1 MMEISRVRLFG
12 RPALLP
18 CCDPGRL
25 PGRRLALLKVS
36 RLGEVTRFDVARTL
50 WGRGRYWTTC
60 YRVGTTMIDTG
71 CPHCASELLGAVGD
85 TPLELILTTH
95 THEDHIG
102 ANGPLQTTHTHLDIR
117 AHALALPV
125 LAEPRSRQ
133 PLHPYRKVMWGWP
146 EPSTATMIA
155 DGEEVQAGSHRFQAI
170 HTPGHSP
177 EHLCFYE
184 PDQGWLFTGDL
195 YVGGRD
201 RALRA
206 GYDIWEIISSLKR
219 VAALEIRTLFPG
231 AARVPDD
238 PATALRDK
246 IEHLETLGH
255 QVLELDRKGL
265 TEAEIARRLCGG
277 PMWTELITLGHFSRR
292 NLVRSYLRR
301 NTDPSEV
308 RWPEGTE
315 NRR

>member
-1 MMEISRVRLFG
+1 M
-12 RPALLP
+12 
-18 CCDPGRL
+18 
-25 PGRRLALLKVS
+25 LKVT

-60 YRVGTTMIDTG
+60 YLVGTTMIDTG
-71 CPHCASELLGAVGD
+71 CAHCATELLGALGAA
-85 TPLELILTTH
+85 PLDHILTTH

-102 ANGPLQTTHTHLDIR
+102 ANGPLQRTHSNLVIH

-125 LAEPRSRQ
+125 LADPRSRQ

-146 EPSTATMIA
+146 EPSTGTMIA
-155 DGEEVQAGSHRFQAI
+155 DSEEIQAGSYRFQAI

-184 PDQGWLFTGDL
+184 PDRGWLFTGDL

-206 GYDIWEIISSLKR
+206 GYDIWEIIASLKR
-219 VAALEIRTLFPG
+219 VAALDIRALFPG
-231 AARVPDD
+231 AARVPDE
-238 PATALRDK
+238 PTASLLAK
-246 IEHLETLGH
+246 IEHLEALGQ

-265 TEAEIARRLCGG
+265 TVAEISRRLCGG
-277 PMWTELITLGHFSRR
+277 PMLVELITLGHFSRR
-292 NLVRSYLRR
+292 NLVRSYLGR
-301 NTDPSEV
+301 NADPTEV
-308 RWPEGTE
+308 RWPEGTDH
-315 NRR
+315 RS